1 MSYTLNGLQP
11 NISFFPNNTDLSFND
26 ITVYTERALQD
37 SYNIFLLEW
46 LSNEHQIFE
55 SVILNED
62 DVKLIGKDDSLNKQ
76 YDKEKKQEER
86 EQKRE
91 EFKNNFK
98 AKKEAFIQ
106 TIEKWFKAAWEKIKG
121 FFSKLIE
128 KVKQI
133 YMDTKKKFYDS
144 KIGEK
149 FNYAINNITDKD
161 FSIRCYSR
169 GHVQELNLM
178 AQAAAPRVVK
188 YMMTADKYFEKE
200 DPNIEEFKEK
210 YSKDAI
216 VNDIYEDEMTFDK
229 LADPGKFYS
238 IIAKIDKEKTQES
251 IRKDITWDIFNS
263 MSEKFGIKE
272 LRENKNYILNVAF
285 NNNDWMGTLKKNYD
299 VAKKF
304 MNSCRNGAIKAFVS
318 KENNYDKSL
327 LKEYIIACNNAT
339 QVLVRLTNITNALY
353 TRVRLNYLDVISRVI
368 KAEKGQFNKEQEA

>member
-1 MSYTLNGLQP
+1 MNYTLNSLQP
-11 NISFFPNNTDLSFND
+11 DISFFPENTNLSFND
-26 ITVYTERALQD
+26 IAVFTERALQD
-37 SYNIFLLEW
+37 SYNVFLLEW
-46 LSNEHQIFE
+46 LLDEHKIFE
-55 SVILNED
+55 SVILKEE

-76 YDKEKKQEER
+76 YDKEKKQQEKDA
-86 EQKRE
+86 KRE

-98 AKKEAFIQ
+98 AKKELFIQ
-106 TIEKWFKAAWEKIKG
+106 TIEKWFKTAWEKIKG
-121 FFSKLIE
+121 FFAKLLE
-128 KVKQI
+128 KIKQI
-133 YMDTKKKFYDS
+133 YMDTKKKLYDS

-161 FSIRCYSR
+161 FSVKCYSR
-169 GHVQELNLM
+169 GHVEELNLM
-178 AQAAAPRVVK
+178 AQNAAPRVVK

-229 LADPGKFYS
+229 LSDPGKFYS
-238 IIAKIDKEKTQES
+238 IIAKLDKDNTQSS
-251 IRKDITWDIFNS
+251 IRNDITFDIFNK
-263 MSEKFGIKE
+263 MSERFGIKE

-304 MNSCRNGAIKAFVS
+304 ISSCRNGAIKAFVT
-318 KENNYDKSL
+318 KENNYDRSL
-327 LKEYIIACNNAT
+327 LKEYIVACNNAT
-339 QVLVRLTNITNALY
+339 QVLVKLTNITNALY

-368 KAEKGQFNKEQEA
+368 KTEKGQFKEAEA